1 MSSRRRVRKRKRPVA
16 AILLALVVAAGG
28 LGVIGWELRSKLLQ
42 PQQTAERQPAPAPQE
57 SLDPSEMLVEEV
69 ASPEPTGVRTRFA
82 DGIWAVGK
90 QLKAGRYTTKVPTDV
105 FSCHWERMRD
115 GNGTTQSTI
124 EEGLSGPGSRVTV
137 TIRST
142 DKLFKSELCGTW
154 TPA

>member
-1 MSSRRRVRKRKRPVA
+1 MSARRRVKKRKRPVA
-16 AILLALVVAAGG
+16 AVLLAIVVAVGG
-28 LGVIGWELRSKLLQ
+28 LGVIGWELRSKLLTGASATTGG
-42 PQQTAERQPAPAPQE
+42 PEPGPSE
-57 SLDPSEMLVEEV
+57 SLDPSEMLVEESE
-69 ASPEPTGVRTRFA
+69 SPPPAGPRTTFA

-90 QLKAGRYTTKVPTDV
+90 ELKAGRYTTKVPADV

-115 GNGTTQSTI
+115 AGGTSQSTI
-124 EEGLSGPGSRVTV
+124 EEGLSKPGARVTV